1 MLKYYPD
8 QTMSNAPEYERFC
21 TLERKEEVILFVGPQ
36 SLQLSNLLKIRDMDL
51 DDHTVS
57 LTSIADAK
65 QWLHNTQHTDYSLS
79 PIAVL
84 CDASY
89 SEEDLYQFAQHI
101 GQTHTIPFMLYSEFD
116 SALYRNKASALAT
129 DVDDFLCGELET
141 HHIIDRIRF
150 LVKFKN
156 LRKVVLIED
165 ADDANSYLKTNIP
178 KRIFDIIFSG
188 VLLILLSPFLLL
200 ITILIKLESRGP
212 IFYISQ
218 RAGAG
223 YKIFD
228 FYKFRTMRSDA
239 DQMRDQL
246 KMLNTYYSNKA
257 DDSAD
262 NSPVFFK
269 IKNDPRVTRVGR
281 ILRKTSLDEL
291 PQLFNVLKGDMSVVG
306 NRPLPL
312 DEGASLTT
320 DRWADRFLAPSGLTG
335 LWQVSK
341 NKDNMTFSE
350 RIDLDLQYVE
360 ESSFSL
366 DMQILLKTLP
376 AMLQRD

>member
-1 MLKYYPD
+1 MLNYYPD
-8 QTMSNAPEYERFC
+8 QTVSNAPEHRQFNA
-21 TLERKEEVILFVGPQ
+21 LERREEVILFVGTQ
-36 SLQLSNLLKIRDMDL
+36 AVQLSSLLKIRDMEV
-51 DDHTVS
+51 DDHIVS
-57 LTSIADAK
+57 LASIADAK
-65 QWLHNTQHTDYSLS
+65 QWLHDNQHTEYSLL

-84 CDASY
+84 CDANY
-89 SEEDLYQFAQHI
+89 SEKDLGQFAQYI
-101 GQTHTIPFMLYSEFD
+101 SQTHIIPFLLYSEFD
-116 SALYRNKASALAT
+116 SALYRDKASALAAE
-129 DVDDFLCGELET
+129 VDDFLCGELET
-141 HHIIDRIRF
+141 PHIIDRIRF

-156 LRKVVLIED
+156 LRKVVLKED
-165 ADDANSYLKTNIP
+165 DDNHNPHLKINTS
-178 KRIFDIIFSG
+178 KRIFDIAFAG
-188 VLLILLSPFLLL
+188 VLLILLSPLLLL
-200 ITILIKLESRGP
+200 ITLLIKLESRGP

-246 KMLNTYYSNKA
+246 KMLNTYYSKDA
-257 DDSAD
+257 DASKS

-269 IKNDPRVTRVGR
+269 IKDDPRVTRVGK

>member
-8 QTMSNAPEYERFC
+8 QTMSKAPEYERFC
-21 TLERKEEVILFVGPQ
+21 TLERREEVILFVGPQ
-36 SLQLSNLLKIRDMDL
+36 SLQLSNLLKIRDMDV
-51 DDHTVS
+51 DDHIVS
-57 LTSIADAK
+57 LGSIADAR
-65 QWLHNTQHTDYSLS
+65 QWLHDNQRTEYSLL

-89 SEEDLYQFAQHI
+89 SEEDLCQFAQHI
-101 GQTHTIPFMLYSEFD
+101 GKTYTIPFMLYSEFD
-116 SALYRNKASALAT
+116 SAMYRDKAGALVT

-156 LRKVVLIED
+156 LRKVVLTED
-165 ADDANSYLKTNIP
+165 ADDANPYLKINIP

-239 DQMRDQL
+239 DRMRDQL
-246 KMLNTYYSNKA
+246 KMLNTYYSKDA
-257 DDSAD
+257 DASEGS
-262 NSPVFFK
+262 SPVFFK
-269 IKNDPRVTRVGR
+269 IKDDPRVTRVGK

>member
-1 MLKYYPD
+1 MLNYYPD
-8 QTMSNAPEYERFC
+8 QTISSAPESGQFYA
-21 TLERKEEVILFVGPQ
+21 LERREEAILFVGPQ
-36 SLQLSNLLKIRDMDL
+36 SLQLSNLLKVRDMDL
-51 DDHTVS
+51 DDHFVS
-57 LTSIADAK
+57 LASIAEAK
-65 QWLHNTQHTDYSLS
+65 QWLHNNQPTDFSLS

-89 SEEDLYQFAQHI
+89 SEKDLYQLAQHV
-101 GQTHTIPFMLYSEFD
+101 GQTYTIPFMLYSEFD

-129 DVDDFLCGELET
+129 EVDDFLCGELET

-156 LRKVVLIED
+156 LRKVVLRED
-165 ADDANSYLKTNIP
+165 ADDDISYLKINP
-178 KRIFDIIFSG
+178 SKRIFDIIFAG
-188 VLLILLSPFLLL
+188 VLLLLLSPLLLL

-212 IFYISQ
+212 VFFISQ

-246 KMLNTYYSNKA
+246 KMLNTYYAKDA
-257 DDSAD
+257 DASKSS
-262 NSPVFFK
+262 SPVFFK
-269 IKNDPRVTRVGR
+269 IKNDPRVTKVGK

-335 LWQVSK
+335 LWQISK
-341 NKDNMTFSE
+341 NKDDMTFSE